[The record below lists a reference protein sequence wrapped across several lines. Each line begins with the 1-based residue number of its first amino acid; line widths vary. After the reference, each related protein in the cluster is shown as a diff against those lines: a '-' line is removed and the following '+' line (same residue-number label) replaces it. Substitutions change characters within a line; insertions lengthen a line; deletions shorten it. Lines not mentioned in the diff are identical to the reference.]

1 MKRLKYIQDK
11 NNKRLKTIK
20 NKTENI
26 KEVTGL
32 VKEPL
37 CLEAKRLIEEIKII
51 QKDVDYRELKIT
63 DGNKT
68 TYGFSYYKTFTEL
81 FRDLYYRNMTIDERE
96 RKQDEFDGVLGT
108 LSVYSAKK
116 KEYIEAKNKLL
127 KNAKKNFTS
136 GEKKLMKDLKMEYFV
151 GLR

>member
-11 NNKRLKTIK
+11 NNKRLKAIK

-26 KEVTGL
+26 KEVAGF
-32 VKEPL
+32 VQEPL

-63 DGNKT
+63 DSNKT
-68 TYGFSYYKTFTEL
+68 TYGFSDYKTFTEL
-81 FRDLYYRNMTIDERE
+81 FRDLYYRNMTIDEGE

-108 LSVYSAKK
+108 LSVYTAKK
-116 KEYIEAKNKLL
+116 REYIEAKNKLL
-127 KNAKKNFTS
+127 KNAKKFLQV
-136 GEKKLMKDLKMEYFV
+136 EKKNY
-151 GLR
+151 

>member
-11 NNKRLKTIK
+11 NNKRLKAIK

-26 KEVTGL
+26 KEVAGF
-32 VKEPL
+32 VQEPL

-63 DGNKT
+63 DSNKT
-68 TYGFSYYKTFTEL
+68 TYGFSDYKTFTEL
-81 FRDLYYRNMTIDERE
+81 FRDLYYRNMTIDEGE

-108 LSVYSAKK
+108 LSVYTAKK
-116 KEYIEAKNKLL
+116 REYIESKNKLL
-127 KNAKKNFTS
+127 KNAKKFLQV
-136 GEKKLMKDLKMEYFV
+136 EKKNY
-151 GLR
+151 

>member
-1 MKRLKYIQDK
+1 M
-11 NNKRLKTIK
+11 
-20 NKTENI
+20 
-26 KEVTGL
+26 
-32 VKEPL
+32 
-37 CLEAKRLIEEIKII
+37 
-51 QKDVDYRELKIT
+51 
-63 DGNKT
+63 
-68 TYGFSYYKTFTEL
+68 
-81 FRDLYYRNMTIDERE
+81 RE

-136 GEKKLMKDLKMEYFV
+136 GEKKLMKGLQMEYFV